1 MALEEWILKHPVRK
15 TLSLVE
21 PGLKTAFLLQDL
33 LYETPTPD
41 TARRGAVGIVKN
53 GLFLFNRIVTRCHQ
67 GVDQLLTSNTDV
79 QSNIFVLE
87 GSSVSLML
95 QKGSDAF
102 W

>member
-1 MALEEWILKHPVRK
+1 MKHPVRK

-21 PGLKTAFLLQDL
+21 PGLKLLSSCRI
-33 LYETPTPD
+33 YFMRPPVPD
-41 TARRGAVGIVKN
+41 TARRGVVGTVKN